1 VPALCRDC
9 LAVLSAPPPSPA
21 GCPTCESKRILRHPE
36 LFDLTIA
43 HIDCDA
49 FYASVEK
56 RDRPELA
63 AKPVIV
69 GGGVRGVVTAA
80 CYVARIYGV
89 RSAMPMFKALK
100 ACPDAVVIR
109 PNFEKYVA
117 VGRQIRAM
125 MATLTPLLQP
135 LSIDEAVLDLAGT
148 QALHGA
154 PPAVVLARFARQV
167 EQAVGVTVSVGLAPN
182 RLLAKIAAG
191 RDKPRGFAVIGA
203 AEARS
208 LLAPEP
214 VRLLPGIGPALARRL
229 AGQGITLLGHLQALS
244 ERDAV
249 RRLGDDGPSLVR
261 RARGED
267 ARRIDPGRETKSI
280 SAETTFTSDLTEVAD
295 LSAQL
300 WRLSEKLARR
310 LKENDLS
317 AGGVVLKLKTTDFA
331 IRTRAGR
338 LPSPTVLP
346 DRLFEAAHALLLRE
360 ATGTAF
366 RLIGVGANPL
376 LPLGEADRGDLADV
390 ETPRRAAAQAAIDAL
405 RHRFGQASIGRGR
418 GWMPPPTPNPPGQ
431 APEGRPPGQA
441 AAGRHLPQKEPE

>member
-1 VPALCRDC
+1 MPAFCRDC
-9 LAVLSAPPPSPA
+9 LAVLDGKGAA
-21 GCPTCESKRILRHPE
+21 GRCGACDGKRIVRHAE

-56 RDRPELA
+56 RDRPDLA

-109 PNFEKYVA
+109 PNFGKYVA
-117 VGRQIRAM
+117 VGRQIRDM
-125 MATLTPLLQP
+125 MARLTPLLQP
-135 LSIDEAVLDLAGT
+135 LSIDEAVLDLSGT

-154 PPAVVLARFARQV
+154 PPAVVLARFAREV
-167 EQAVGVTVSVGLAPN
+167 EADLGLTVSVGLAPN

-203 AEARS
+203 AEALT

-229 AGQGITLLGHLQALS
+229 AAQGITLLGHLQALS
-244 ERDAV
+244 DREAK
-249 RRLGDDGPSLVR
+249 RRVGEDGPSLVR

-267 ARRIDPGRETKSI
+267 DRRVDPGRETKSI
-280 SAETTFTSDLTEVAD
+280 SAETTFDTDLTRQAD
-295 LSAQL
+295 LRAHL

-310 LKENDLS
+310 LKEHKLA
-317 AGGVVLKLKTTDFA
+317 AGGVVLKLKTSDFA
-331 IRTRAGR
+331 TRARAAR

-346 DRLFEAAHALLLRE
+346 DRLFEAAGALLSRE

-366 RLIGVGANPL
+366 RLIGIGANPL
-376 LPLGEADRGDLADV
+376 LPLAEADRGDLADT
-390 ETPRRAAAQAAIDAL
+390 ETPRRAATQAAIDAL
-405 RHRFGQASIGRGR
+405 RQRFGDGAVTRGR
-418 GWMPPPTPNPPGQ
+418 GWT
-431 APEGRPPGQA
+431 RS
-441 AAGRHLPQKEPE
+441 RTT